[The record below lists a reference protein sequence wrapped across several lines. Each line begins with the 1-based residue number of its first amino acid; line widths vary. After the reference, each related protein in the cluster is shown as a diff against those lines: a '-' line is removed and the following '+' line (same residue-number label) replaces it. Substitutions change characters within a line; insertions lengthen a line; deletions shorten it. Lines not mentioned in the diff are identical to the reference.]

1 MLFKSPKGFN
11 KARSFNVNQLLQDA
25 PQAARSIEA
34 WQDGK
39 SCLPPLNT
47 KATHRALQFG
57 DSPTSHLLFKLP
69 QELLKPRLQFS
80 LDIQTTSSRGLVF
93 HTGTRDSFV
102 ALYLSEGHVIFA
114 LGAGGK
120 KLRLRSKER
129 YHDGKWHSVV
139 FGLSGRKVHLVVDG
153 LRAQEGSLPGNS
165 TISPREQVY
174 LGLSPSRKSK
184 SLPQHS
190 FVGCLRNFQLD
201 SKPLD
206 SPSARS
212 GVSPCLGGSLEKGIY
227 FSQGGGHVVL
237 ANSVSLEPALTLTL
251 SIRPRSLTGVLIH
264 IASQSG
270 EHLSVY
276 MEAGKVTTSMNSEAG
291 GTVTSITPK
300 RSLCDGQWHSVT
312 VSIKQHTLHLELDT
326 DNSYTAGQLSFPPNS
341 TRGSL
346 HIGGVPD
353 KLKMLTLPVWNSFFG
368 CLKNI
373 QVNHIPV
380 PITEAT
386 DVQGSVSLNG
396 CPDH

>member
-1 MLFKSPKGFN
+1 M
-11 KARSFNVNQLLQDA
+11 
-25 PQAARSIEA
+25 
-34 WQDGK
+34 
-39 SCLPPLNT
+39 
-47 KATHRALQFG
+47 
-57 DSPTSHLLFKLP
+57 
-69 QELLKPRLQFS
+69 
-80 LDIQTTSSRGLVF
+80 
-93 HTGTRDSFV
+93 
-102 ALYLSEGHVIFA
+102 
-114 LGAGGK
+114 
-120 KLRLRSKER
+120 
-129 YHDGKWHSVV
+129 
-139 FGLSGRKVHLVVDG
+139 
-153 LRAQEGSLPGNS
+153 
-165 TISPREQVY
+165 
-174 LGLSPSRKSK
+174 
-184 SLPQHS
+184 
-190 FVGCLRNFQLD
+190 
-201 SKPLD
+201 
-206 SPSARS
+206 
-212 GVSPCLGGSLEKGIY
+212 
-227 FSQGGGHVVL
+227 VL